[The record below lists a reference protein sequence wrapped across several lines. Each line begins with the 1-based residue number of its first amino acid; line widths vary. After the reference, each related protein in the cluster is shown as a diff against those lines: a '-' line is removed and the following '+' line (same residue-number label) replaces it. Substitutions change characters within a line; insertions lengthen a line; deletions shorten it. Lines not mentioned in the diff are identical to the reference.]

1 MHRFSRK
8 LVLAVVVIGALVA
21 GGAAYTNAI
30 DGNGTTSNTAG
41 FADVQVQGA
50 SLTDA
55 VYGFTTDGSGVNS
68 VTLTFN
74 NALAGDKLQLGL
86 GGTGVTIAPCTST
99 AAVDTDANGVI
110 QSAAETSGAAPT
122 TVECDFS
129 SPVTTS
135 TATDLKVLVS
145 NT

>member
-1 MHRFSRK
+1 MSQQESPEAFRDRARAWAVSNLPRADGQVGMEVGDEEELRIVDEDRDLQRAIFDSANFSC
-8 LVLAVVVIGALVA
+8 
-21 GGAAYTNAI
+21 
-30 DGNGTTSNTAG
+30 
-41 FADVQVQGA
+41 
-50 SLTDA
+50 
-55 VYGFTTDGSGVNS
+55 
-68 VTLTFN
+68 
-74 NALAGDKLQLGL
+74 
-86 GGTGVTIAPCTST
+86 IA
-99 AAVDTDANGVI
+99 TDANGVI